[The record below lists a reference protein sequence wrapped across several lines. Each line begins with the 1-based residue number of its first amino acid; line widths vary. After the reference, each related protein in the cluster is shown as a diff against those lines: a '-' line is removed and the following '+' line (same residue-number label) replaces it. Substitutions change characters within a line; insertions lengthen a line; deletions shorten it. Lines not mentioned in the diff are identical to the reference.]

1 MAGSVETTLQSVA
14 AFNMIST
21 VGAEVAAEVR
31 GTYRGESVTVSSAQS
46 QIADAA
52 EELGMSVAHRA
63 DKRSLGERDVRAAR
77 TVDPEAI
84 SQLQGYLDKLPDM
97 PREAALLAL
106 VEQLESLQEM
116 IGGSGGGG
124 GGDVTKD
131 DILAALA
138 GFDGDVTHQY
148 AGLESARAHFEA
160 AGADPAFLNLL
171 DEARSEFQKTD
182 LARDVHAGFAVAEIA
197 SRAAET
203 LETDPAAVRDVYRS
217 MLRETLHVG
226 QLFDALSRF
235 DIRRSFAEAVD
246 TFRTAAG
253 RDLASAGPSTDPV
266 FLHGLLTELGKLK
279 KMQTVFDA
287 VGQLILMTER
297 GRRSGGSADSVDQTS
312 RVLNFASQP
321 MTSAADARRMLGAFG
336 ERQVSLQVT
345 FANGLRGL
353 HGEIPD
359 DVMPT
364 PQARLN
370 QSKAIMSLLDE
381 LAAEDERAYEEA
393 AADGHGTLVRRAP
406 REGYA

>member
-21 VGAEVAAEVR
+21 VGAEVAREVS
-31 GTYRGESVTVSSAQS
+31 GSYRGESVTVSSAQS

-63 DKRSLGERDVRAAR
+63 DKRSLGERDVRGGS

-84 SQLQGYLDKLPDM
+84 ARLQGYLDKLPDM

-106 VEQLESLQEM
+106 VEQLETLQDLLD
-116 IGGSGGGG
+116 GSGGGAG
-124 GGDVTKD
+124 ATKD
-131 DILAALA
+131 DVLAALA
-138 GFDGDVTHQY
+138 AFDGDVTHQY

-171 DEARSEFQKTD
+171 DEARADFQKTEV
-182 LARDVHAGFAVAEIA
+182 ARDVHAGFAVAEVA

-279 KMQTVFDA
+279 KMQTVFDS
-287 VGQLILMTER
+287 VRQLIVTTER
-297 GRRSGGSADSVDQTS
+297 GQRAGPSADAVDQTS

-321 MTSAADARRMLGAFG
+321 MTSAADARKLLGAFG
-336 ERQVSLQVT
+336 EKQVSLQVT
-345 FANGLRGL
+345 FANGLRGV

-381 LAAEDERAYEEA
+381 LADEDERAYEEA
-393 AADGHGTLVRRAP
+393 TADSHGTPVRRAG
-406 REGYA
+406 REGSA